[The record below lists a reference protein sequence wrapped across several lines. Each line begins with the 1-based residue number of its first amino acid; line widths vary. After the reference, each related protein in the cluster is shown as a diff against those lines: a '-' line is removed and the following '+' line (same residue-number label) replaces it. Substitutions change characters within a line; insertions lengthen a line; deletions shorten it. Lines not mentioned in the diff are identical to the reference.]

1 VVDLGCGSGVDV
13 YVCSAL
19 VGDGGK
25 VIGVDMT
32 DEQLEKA
39 KKQIKYHEEKF
50 KAAGYIT
57 KSNVEFRKGYIED
70 LSHILDNSVDLIISN
85 CVINLS
91 PDKPKV
97 FSECY
102 RILKEGGELYFSDVY
117 SDRRIPT
124 ELQQDRVLWGE
135 CLSGAMYKED
145 FRRLMDKI
153 GFIDNRIVSSSVIGV
168 NNPKIQ
174 EQVGNI
180 VFYSNT
186 IRAFKLKSLEDRCE
200 NFGQKATYNGGEP
213 DFPHAFFLDDHHTFI
228 TGYPLA
234 VCGNTADML
243 SQSRYGK
250 YFSVTPR
257 GSHVGLFDCGTS
269 SPVKSSGG
277 GGSCC

>member
-1 VVDLGCGSGVDV
+1 
-13 YVCSAL
+13 
-19 VGDGGK
+19 
-25 VIGVDMT
+25 MT
-32 DEQLEKA
+32 DEQLIKA
-39 KKQIKYHEEKF
+39 RNQINYHEEKF

-57 KSNVEFRKGYIED
+57 KSNVEFLKGYIED
-70 LSHILDNSVDLIISN
+70 LSHIPDNSIDLIISN

-91 PDKPKV
+91 PDKAKV

-117 SDRRIPT
+117 SDRRIPAD
-124 ELQQDRVLWGE
+124 LQQDRVLWGE

-145 FRRLMDKI
+145 FRRLMDNI
-153 GFIDNRIVSSSVIGV
+153 GFLDHRIVTSSVIGV
-168 NNPKIQ
+168 NNPNIQ
-174 EQVGNI
+174 KQLGNI

-186 IRAFKLKSLEDRCE
+186 VRAFKLKSLEDRCE
-200 NFGQKATYNGGEP
+200 NFGQRATYNGGEP
-213 DFPHAFFLDDHHTFI
+213 DFPHAFFLDNHHTFI

-257 GSHVGLFDCGTS
+257 SGHLGLFDCV
-269 SPVKSSGG
+269 SPASKSSEGS
-277 GGSCC
+277 SCCG